1 MAYMSIIDG
10 KFSMKDGPKDTLFG
24 LIGTAQGYSNVKSL
38 GGLVKPGKPSAP
50 KPSGMNKGK
59 VADMT
64 ERSIGG
70 KNATKI
76 PGAHFGQ
83 IPYAGQ
89 FMAKVG
95 PKL

>member
-1 MAYMSIIDG
+1 MASMSIIDG
-10 KFSMKDGPKDTLFG
+10 KYSMKGGPKDTLFG

-38 GGLVKPGKPSAP
+38 GGLVDSGKPSAP
-50 KPSGMNKGK
+50 KPSALNKGK

-89 FMAKVG
+89 FMKKVGAKV
-95 PKL
+95 